1 MFTNHL
7 QQPLINT
14 IIFDSMKR
22 FWFILMLLPL
32 QMPAQTAGIDSLTL
46 LLTQVDNDSSHFSLL
61 ERLAARL
68 RRIDP
73 AKAKLYADEA
83 LTIAQKNAW
92 RGREGIAYIRLAVVA
107 SNLGNYQTAK
117 EKAREAL
124 QIHQEVK
131 DSAYIS
137 FDLQILGNSCRHLGD
152 YSKSLEHHIRA
163 LNIRK
168 ATNTNEADIAR
179 NYTSIGN
186 VYNLSGDF
194 EKAIE
199 YYEKGL
205 DIWKHYGSPED
216 EANSYANIGALHLTN
231 LEPEKAQ
238 VYLKR
243 SMEIFDSLQ
252 IPYGI
257 GATATNLGNAYML
270 FGEYEKAREAS
281 LKGLEIYRQQG
292 DQARVA
298 MILTQLGEIQQ
309 EAGYYSE
316 AINYYKQVLPLV
328 DSIGLL
334 DTKKLIFERLS
345 EAYASQG
352 KHQQAL
358 EARLVFETLKD
369 SLLNVQTLQ
378 QLNELDAQYQSQQKD
393 QEIAYYKID
402 LERRTRERNVLLIGT
417 ALFFILG
424 TLAILALISRQRAYR
439 KLQEEQQ
446 RTAALLK
453 KLQATQAQL
462 LQSEKM
468 ASLGQLTAGIAHEIN
483 NPINF
488 ITSNIEALKLD
499 FQDIDQLLELLS
511 SLNSDHQTEA
521 IKRLTVLKKEV
532 DINFLRE
539 EINQLLA
546 SIERGAHRTDEIVKS
561 LRNFSRNTTEHFLKA
576 NLHEALDATIL
587 LVKNN
592 LPEKVFI
599 QKEYGQIPEVFCQVS
614 RLNQVFLN
622 MLTNAIHATAPS
634 GTITISTQQID
645 TQVEIVI
652 ADTGKGIAPATQSR
666 IFEPFFTTKAVG
678 QGTGLGLSISYS
690 IIKQHNGN
698 ITVKSQV
705 NKGTAFHI
713 LLPIEQNASPEHL

>member
-1 MFTNHL
+1 MKQFW
-7 QQPLINT
+7 LIL
-14 IIFDSMKR
+14 
-22 FWFILMLLPL
+22 ILLLPL
-32 QMPAQTAGIDSLTL
+32 RMPAQTASIDSLTISL
-46 LLTQVDNDSSHFSLL
+46 NQADNDSSRFSLL
-61 ERLAARL
+61 EQLAAKL
-68 RRIDP
+68 RRANP
-73 AKAKLYADEA
+73 AKAETYASEA
-83 LTIAQKNAW
+83 LIIAQENGWK
-92 RGREGIAYIRLAVVA
+92 RREGIAYIRLAVVA
-107 SNLGNYQTAK
+107 SNLGNYQKAK
-117 EKAREAL
+117 EKAEKAL

-131 DSAYIS
+131 DSTYIS
-137 FDLQILGNSCRHLGD
+137 FDLLILGNSCRHLGD
-152 YSKSLEHHIRA
+152 YSKSLEHQIRA

-186 VYNLSGDF
+186 VYSLSGDF
-194 EKAIE
+194 EKSIE

-205 DIWKHYGSPED
+205 DIWKKYGSPED
-216 EANSYANIGALHLTN
+216 EANSYANIGALYLTN
-231 LEPEKAQ
+231 LKPEKAQ

-309 EAGYYSE
+309 EAGYYSK
-316 AINYYKQVLPLV
+316 AINYYQQVLPLV

-352 KHQQAL
+352 QHQQAL

-369 SLLNVQTLQ
+369 SLLNAQTLQ

-402 LERRTRERNVLLIGT
+402 LERRTRERNVLLFGS
-417 ALFFILG
+417 ALLFILG
-424 TLAILALISRQRAYR
+424 ALAILALVSRQRAYR
-439 KLQEEQQ
+439 KLQKEQQ
-446 RTAALLK
+446 RTATLLE

-499 FQDIDQLLELLS
+499 FQDINQLLELLS
-511 SLNSDHQTEA
+511 LLDDDHQQKVIAQLVKYT
-521 IKRLTVLKKEV
+521 KEI

-539 EINQLLA
+539 EISQLLA

-576 NLHEALDATIL
+576 NIHEALDATIL

-599 QKEYGQIPEVFCQVS
+599 HKEYGQIPEIYCQVS

-622 MLTNAIHATAPS
+622 ILTNAIYATKPS
-634 GTITISTQQID
+634 GTISISTQLLGS
-645 TQVEIVI
+645 QVEITI
-652 ADTGKGIAPATQSR
+652 ADTGKGMDAATQSH
-666 IFEPFFTTKAVG
+666 IFEPFFTTKEVG

-698 ITVKSQV
+698 ITVKSQL
-705 NKGTAFHI
+705 NEGTAFHI
-713 LLPIEQNASPEHL
+713 LLPIEQNTSPEHL